1 MWAYT
6 LAGCGLDDSTE
17 EFILPFKQFV
27 RQRPHELIATKSLYE
42 AAPWELCILLWGG
55 TSIEHGTVEVAGR
68 TSWMRAYLDDFR
80 YLDHKKSKRF
90 QVEDD
95 AYKGGK
101 KKKGRGEGKFYDGER
116 LQRPASFADRRTA
129 KGRRSRSRSLLR
141 RPTRA
146 ASRSRSPVFHFPQP
160 KPVPTPKKACSEFQR
175 GECVKHGA
183 CPKGAAHKC
192 IVCGKANHGAHQ
204 CWSR

>member
-1 MWAYT
+1 MVHPRRSRLNSSGRT
-6 LAGCGLDDSTE
+6 HLLA
-17 EFILPFKQFV
+17 I
-27 RQRPHELIATKSLYE
+27 RQRPHELIAIKSLYE
-42 AAPWELCILLWGG
+42 AAAWELCILLRGG
-55 TSIEHGTVEVAGR
+55 TSFEHAAAEVAGR

-80 YLDHKKSKRF
+80 YLDHKKSKRS

-101 KKKGRGEGKFYDGER
+101 KGRGKGKFYDGEP
-116 LQRPASFADRRTA
+116 LQRPASFDVRRTV

-146 ASRSRSPVFHFPQP
+146 ASPSRSPVFPVPQP
-160 KPVPTPKKACSEFQR
+160 KPAPTPKIACSEFQR